1 MSSIKKSS
9 SIYSKNN
16 DISVSELK
24 KLYMS
29 ELSQLKISKQLNI
42 SLTKLRTLIK
52 SYGWIRPTRYK
63 NKGITKRQI
72 TELQKIGLSH
82 KIIAD
87 KLGICPTT
95 LRRLKKKF
103 GLLEIDIS
111 KQQAAYKAK
120 QVKQERILLGLKKE
134 PKYQK
139 NCLEK
144 YVKDIQSLLAQGM
157 SKRDIARRYHVCV
170 ATVYNLI
177 YLYDLKAPVIKKL
190 DRQEGAIEQLFKQ
203 GLSYPVISEK
213 LNCSKATVYSKVKDL
228 KLKRST
234 IKINSYLSR
243 HEDIIRK
250 MYMDGASGAE
260 IANTLNVHKITIY
273 NKIKQMKLS
282 CLSKLAEY
290 PSTFKGKDVE
300 LIKLR
305 QSGMSL
311 KQIAE
316 LFGVKPNTVFYR
328 LKKLNKEGIYA

>member
-120 QVKQERILLGLKKE
+120 QVKQERVLLGIKTE

-144 YVKDIQSLLAQGM
+144 YVKDIQSLLAQGI

-177 YLYDLKAPVIKKL
+177 YLYDLKAPVIKSL
-190 DRQEGAIEQLFKQ
+190 DGKEQLIECLFNQ
-203 GLSYPVISEK
+203 GLSYPVISDK
-213 LNCSKATVYSKVKDL
+213 LHCSKQTVRTKVSDL

-250 MYMDGASGAE
+250 MYMDGASGGE
-260 IANTLNVHKITIY
+260 IADKLKVHKISVY
-273 NKIKQMKLS
+273 NKIKKMNLS
-282 CLSKLAEY
+282 RPKKCAEY
-290 PSTFKGKDVE
+290 QSTFKGKDTE

-311 KQIAE
+311 KQIAD
-316 LFGVKPNTVFYR
+316 LFGVKANTVFYR
-328 LKKLNKEGIYA
+328 LKKLNQGEGYA